1 MNGSCTA
8 CTGPAPADCTAATC
22 ADGYVFFREGGFCHR
37 RVLVIALPAALA
49 GLLAA
54 AVLCL
59 YVRVRVLRYQAWLR
73 AGKTADPDFKGLKK
87 AKDQQEE
94 EEQEEPSVSFQDETD
109 IEMIAELND
118 GLRCVMRL
126 QFACVHRKA
135 DRSIDTVVFS
145 LQHSLEFYRDKLRT
159 AATINNNNKKKKTLL
174 IKNITLSVFSR
185 AFCLLNAARTKAELH
200 SSYEARATSGD
211 SSRRRPRPKR
221 RYANRIAR
229 VIKNLKESLLLLLLR
244 RCGKS
249 VLPSMLACLPAY
261 LPAYLQLTFEFSLCL
276 SRACL
281 GKMFV
286 NIYKYIGYKSRPFF

>member
-1 MNGSCTA
+1 
-8 CTGPAPADCTAATC
+8 
-22 ADGYVFFREGGFCHR
+22 
-37 RVLVIALPAALA
+37 
-49 GLLAA
+49 
-54 AVLCL
+54 
-59 YVRVRVLRYQAWLR
+59 VRVLRYQAWLR

-94 EEQEEPSVSFQDETD
+94 EEEEEPSVSFQDETD

-174 IKNITLSVFSR
+174 KHRSLSVFSR

-221 RYANRIAR
+221 RYTNRIAR
-229 VIKNLKESLLLLLLR
+229 VIKNLKESLLLLLW

-281 GKMFV
+281 SKMFV
-286 NIYKYIGYKSRPFF
+286 KIYILAKSRPFF

>member
-1 MNGSCTA
+1 VNGSCTA

-54 AVLCL
+54 AVLCM

-94 EEQEEPSVSFQDETD
+94 EEEEEPSVSFQDETD

-159 AATINNNNKKKKTLL
+159 AATINNNNNNKKTLL
-174 IKNITLSVFSR
+174 NIALS
-185 AFCLLNAARTKAELH
+185 
-200 SSYEARATSGD
+200 
-211 SSRRRPRPKR
+211 
-221 RYANRIAR
+221 
-229 VIKNLKESLLLLLLR
+229 
-244 RCGKS
+244 
-249 VLPSMLACLPAY
+249 
-261 LPAYLQLTFEFSLCL
+261 L
-276 SRACL
+276 SFLVR
-281 GKMFV
+281 FV
-286 NIYKYIGYKSRPFF
+286 Y